1 MTRFELYK
9 NDIKKLMEK
18 SKAYSSIHLELPHAI
33 IDSVV
38 ESFAE
43 AIAHYVLEEID
54 VREMA
59 IKEVKEQVCEDCDI
73 KCHNECA
80 FYSVYGLIM
89 ANRSRREWQLKNGIR
104 KEDEINEK
112 VKGK

>member
-18 SKAYSSIHLELPHAI
+18 SKAYSSLHLELSHAI

-38 ESFAE
+38 ENFSE
-43 AIAHYVLEEID
+43 AIAHYLLEEID

-73 KCHNECA
+73 MCHDECA
-80 FYSVYGLIM
+80 FYSVYGLIV
-89 ANRSRREWQLKNGIR
+89 ANRNRREWRLKNAENKRIR
-104 KEDEINEK
+104 SEL
-112 VKGK
+112 